1 MLVKETLEMRPVPE
15 RLRAAGT
22 RRGKG
27 ADQVAMSE
35 AVRQLPSAHILVNKA
50 RVKAVAGSDRIDDL
64 DLQCWTSYLPGRAHG
79 NRPFRS

>member
-1 MLVKETLEMRPVPE
+1 MLAKETLEMRPVQE

-35 AVRQLPSAHILVNKA
+35 AVRQVPSAHILVNKA

-64 DLQCWTSYLPGRAHG
+64 DLQCWTSHLPRRTRGDRS
-79 NRPFRS
+79 FRS